1 MPIHIEK
8 SGDLIVCHPSGT
20 NEQTTNKDKER
31 WGYSVIGPKKAWMS
45 NKTNMVDGIS
55 LKISSKTF
63 RCIVFGSKTLPSKNL

>member
-1 MPIHIEK
+1 MHIYIEK
-8 SGDLIVCHPSGT
+8 SGDLIVCHHSGT
-20 NEQTTNKDKER
+20 NEQTMNKER

-63 RCIVFGSKTLPSKNL
+63 RRIVFGSKTLPSKNL